1 MFGCNIIAY
10 QQLTVLI
17 RCRILDLCCIV
28 DACYE
33 RVALML
39 PKVQY
44 HKSPV
49 QHQHGIYSVRCVILQ
64 RPPCMQVRH
73 STHAML
79 SLLVNSALYKSI
91 FSFNLTL
98 RSGACQ
104 SLRTEDLEQCLK
116 SLRTE
121 VRVYIWA
128 LLCKHMPYLA
138 ASPSRTS
145 RECPLARHFMALQQE
160 EPLAMASGRRR
171 KSKEESKAAP
181 QHDGLAGK
189 RRLPS
194 HADDVQRVQKRPR
207 VRMLSLDML
216 NFRNQEYLR
225 IISRKG
231 CSCSYTRSRGKS
243 GKGLR
248 GLASLLRPEHQ
259 LSWSL
264 TGPLHHTEKM
274 IRY

>member
-1 MFGCNIIAY
+1 M
-10 QQLTVLI
+10 
-17 RCRILDLCCIV
+17 
-28 DACYE
+28 
-33 RVALML
+33 
-39 PKVQY
+39 
-44 HKSPV
+44 
-49 QHQHGIYSVRCVILQ
+49 Q
-64 RPPCMQVRH
+64 RPLCMQARH
-73 STHAML
+73 NTHAML
-79 SLLVNSALYKSI
+79 SLLVSSALYMSI
-91 FSFNLTL
+91 FSFKLTL
-98 RSGACQ
+98 RSSGAYQ
-104 SLRTEDLEQCLK
+104 SLRTEEFEQCLQ

-128 LLCKHMPYLA
+128 CSANTCHTSLPHRA
-138 ASPSRTS
+138 GTS
-145 RECPLARHFMALQQE
+145 RECPLAQHFMALQQE
-160 EPLAMASGRRR
+160 EALAMASGRRR

-194 HADDVQRVQKRPR
+194 NADDVQRVQKRPR
-207 VRMLSLDML
+207 VRMLSLDRL
-216 NFRNQEYLR
+216 KFRNEEFFR
-225 IISRKG
+225 ISSRKG
-231 CSCSYTRSRGKS
+231 CSCSYIRSRGKS